1 MGQPKYSLERALL
14 LGFTEKKI
22 NVKHGEIPAFQDEQR
37 KTYKVNVCLL
47 INIGILRVVMGRRA
61 FW

>member
-1 MGQPKYSLERALL
+1 MALL

-22 NVKHGEIPAFQDEQR
+22 NVKRGEIPAFRGEIKLGR
-37 KTYKVNVCLL
+37 TYKVNEGLL

-61 FW
+61 FC